1 MFNVRPLLTT
11 IALILV
17 VMLFVSLPLTGAQ
30 QKSSGKPDNKANKI
44 LFDDSERTAQQIA
57 VLGPKLIDVLD
68 DPKASITDRL
78 RAATL
83 LGQLK
88 YRPGIAVLI
97 KHVGLF
103 DQFKITSD
111 GPDYDCIL
119 ALVAYGEAAVPAVV
133 DAFVATSRDDQ
144 SRESQLLLVI
154 SVGKL
159 WKVALPYCKGLA
171 PEKPGPDFEKKLMH
185 LKSYVNN

>member
-30 QKSSGKPDNKANKI
+30 QKSSGKTDNKANKI
-44 LFDDSERTAQQIA
+44 LFDDSERTAQQID
-57 VLGPKLIDVLD
+57 VLGPKLIDVPD

-78 RAATL
+78 QAATL

-97 KHVGLF
+97 KHIGLF
-103 DQFKITSD
+103 DMFKITSD
-111 GPDYDCIL
+111 GPDYDCML
-119 ALVAYGEAAVPAVV
+119 SLVEYREAAVPAVI
-133 DAFVATSRDDQ
+133 DAFLAISSDDQ
-144 SRESQLLLVI
+144 TGELLLWQVI
-154 SVGKL
+154 GFGKL
-159 WKVALPYCKGLA
+159 AKLAVPYCKGLA
-171 PEKPGPDFEKKLMH
+171 PDKPNLDYDRRLAQLMKY
-185 LKSYVNN
+185 LKN